1 MAQAVNGSKQPAAA
15 EEAAEGLSAAR
26 EAGLRYVTDTMPGI
40 RRERTGETFRY
51 IGPDDKPVTDAAAL
65 RRIAALAV
73 PPAWTDVWICAS
85 PRGHIQ
91 ATGRDAKGRKVYR
104 YHERWREVRSAT
116 KYHRMVAFGE
126 ALPLIRQRVDQD
138 LARRGLPREKILAT
152 VVRLLETTHIRV
164 GNEEY
169 VRENGSFGLT
179 TLRHQHIDISGS
191 TLRFQFRG
199 KSGKHH
205 VVDVQNPRLARIVR
219 RCQEIPGHELFQYL
233 EGKEHHTIESD
244 DVNNYLRTISGQD
257 FTAKDFRTWAG
268 TILAARELAEMEI
281 PESDTHG
288 KKNVAHAVKSVASQ
302 LGNTPTVCRT
312 SYIHPAIIDAY
323 LGGSLRRIWNSMDE
337 ATLAGEFPGLNR
349 EELLVLSLLQNA
361 GNEQERPSP

>member
-1 MAQAVNGSKQPAAA
+1 MAQTVSGSKQPAAV
-15 EEAAEGLSAAR
+15 EDAADTLSAAR
-26 EAGLRYVTDTMPGI
+26 EAGLRYVTDSLPGI
-40 RRERTGETFRY
+40 RRKRTGKDFRY
-51 IGPDDKPVTDAAAL
+51 TSPDGKPVIEPATL
-65 RRIAALAV
+65 QRIATLAV

-85 PRGHIQ
+85 PRGHLQ

-104 YHERWREVRSAT
+104 YHHRWREVRDTT

-138 LARRGLPREKILAT
+138 LTRRGLPREKVLAT
-152 VVRLLETTHIRV
+152 VVRLLEMTHIRV

-179 TLRHQHIDISGS
+179 TLRNQHIDISGS

-205 VVDVQNPRLARIVR
+205 VVDVRDPRLARIIR

-233 EGKEHHTIESD
+233 EGEDHHTIESA
-244 DVNNYLRTISGQD
+244 DVNDYLRSISGQD

-268 TILAARELAEMEI
+268 TILAARALVGMEM
-281 PESDTHG
+281 PASDTYD
-288 KKNVAHAVKSVASQ
+288 KKNVAQAVKAAAGE
-302 LGNTPTVCRT
+302 LGNTPAVCRK

-323 LGGSLRRIWNSMDE
+323 LDGSLRRSWNDMDE
-337 ATLAGEFPGLNR
+337 TTLAEQFPGLNR
-349 EELLVLSLLQNA
+349 EEVLVLTLLRRA
-361 GNEQERPSP
+361 GDKHGRP

>member
-1 MAQAVNGSKQPAAA
+1 MARTVSGAKQTAAA
-15 EEAAEGLSAAR
+15 RDAVEGLSTAR

-51 IGPDDKPVTDAAAL
+51 TGPDGKPVTVAATL
-65 RRIAALAV
+65 RRIASLAV

-91 ATGRDAKGRKVYR
+91 ATGRDAKRRKVYR
-104 YHERWREVRSAT
+104 YHKRWREVRAAT

-126 ALPLIRQRVDQD
+126 ALPSIRQRVDQD
-138 LARRGLPREKILAT
+138 LTRRGLPREKVLAS
-152 VVRLLETTHIRV
+152 VVRLLEMTHIRV

-179 TLRHQHIDISGS
+179 TLRNQHIDISGS

-205 VVDVQNPRLARIVR
+205 VVDIQDPRLARIIR
-219 RCQEIPGHELFQYL
+219 RCQDIPGHELFQYL
-233 EGKEHHTIESD
+233 EGDEHHTIESD
-244 DVNNYLRTISGQD
+244 DVNNYLRSISGQD
-257 FTAKDFRTWAG
+257 FTAKEFRTWAG
-268 TILAARELAEMEI
+268 TILAARAMAEMGI
-281 PESDTHG
+281 PESGTHG

-323 LGGSLRRIWNSMDE
+323 LDGSLRRNWNSMDE
-337 ATLAGEFPGLNR
+337 EALAVMFPELNR
-349 EELLVLSLLQNA
+349 DELLVLSLLRNA
-361 GNEQERPSP
+361 GNERERPSP

>member
-1 MAQAVNGSKQPAAA
+1 MAQTVSGSRHPAAG

-26 EAGLRYVTDTMPGI
+26 EAGLRYVIDTMPGI
-40 RRERTGETFRY
+40 RRERAGETFHY
-51 IGPDDKPVTDAAAL
+51 IGPDSKPVTDAATL

-73 PPAWTDVWICAS
+73 PPAWTDVWICAL
-85 PRGHIQ
+85 PHAHIQ

-104 YHERWREVRSAT
+104 YHERWRAVRAAT
-116 KYHRMVAFGE
+116 KYHRMITFGE

-138 LARRGLPREKILAT
+138 LARRGLPREKVLAT
-152 VVRLLETTHIRV
+152 VVRLLEMTHIRV

-179 TLRHQHIDISGS
+179 TLRSRHIDISGS

-205 VVDVQNPRLARIVR
+205 VVDIQDPRLARIIR

-233 EGKEHHTIESD
+233 EGEEHHTIESD
-244 DVNNYLRTISGQD
+244 DVNGYLRSISGQD

-268 TILAARELAEMEI
+268 TILAARALVEMEI

-288 KKNVAHAVKSVASQ
+288 KKNVAQAVKSVASQ
-302 LGNTPTVCRT
+302 LGNTPIVCRT
-312 SYIHPAIIDAY
+312 SYIHPAIIEAY
-323 LGGSLRRIWNSMDE
+323 LDGSLLRNWNGMDE
-337 ATLAGEFPGLNR
+337 ATLAGQFPGLHR

-361 GNEQERPSP
+361 GNEHGRPLP